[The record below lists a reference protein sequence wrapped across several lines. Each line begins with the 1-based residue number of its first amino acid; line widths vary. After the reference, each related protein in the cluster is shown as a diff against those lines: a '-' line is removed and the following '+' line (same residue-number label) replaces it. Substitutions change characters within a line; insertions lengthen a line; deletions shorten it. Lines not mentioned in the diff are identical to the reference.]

1 MPATLRPVPT
11 PIARRALLALA
22 ILAALLGT
30 SLVAAGMTRAGT
42 SHLVEIENF
51 AFVPPTLSIDV
62 GDTVTWTNRDVVDH
76 TATSTTGTFDSGL
89 LAQGQ
94 SYSLTFTA
102 AGTYEYLCTP
112 HPFMTGRINVNA
124 AAATPLPP
132 APSSGTTTGGG
143 GLPDVGVATPRSDD
157 LRVPAG
163 FALLVLAVLMAAA
176 PSGLRRLRT

>member
-1 MPATLRPVPT
+1 MPAAPPVPT

-51 AFVPPTLSIDV
+51 AFGPPTLSIDV
-62 GDTVTWTNRDVVDH
+62 GDTVTWTNRDVVEH
-76 TATSTTGTFDSGL
+76 TATSTTGAFDSGM

-94 SYSLTFTA
+94 NFSLTFNA

-124 AAATPLPP
+124 AVATPPPP
-132 APSSGTTTGGG
+132 APSSGTTTGSGE
-143 GLPDVGVATPRSDD
+143 LSNLATTIPDTDD
-157 LRVPAG
+157 LRMPAG
-163 FALLVLAVLMAAA
+163 IALLVLAVLMAAA
-176 PSGLRRLRT
+176 PSGLRRLRS